1 MREERGA
8 ATTLAIFVIFVVLIS
23 VVAIHTFEEGYQR
36 QLTLFNQSMAID
48 TTRAVAATVE
58 TELNDALATA
68 VEAAMF
74 EAGKRGEEK
83 TDVENR
89 TREYFNQ
96 RIAVGWKYTN
106 FKNIQV
112 PLSDD
117 NSLILE
123 WLPDGGLRAYGYLNA
138 TFEHLNGTK
147 AYGIKLDAGV
157 VPRYGR
163 LYNLAYQIY
172 VESGGVSDLAAFES
186 ELNDNYSSEYLVFIL
201 EPSGDGAR
209 VTVRDRYGGRAIA
222 GD

>member
-1 MREERGA
+1 MREENGA

-23 VVAIHTFEEGYQR
+23 LVAIHTFEEGYQR

-58 TELNDALATA
+58 TELNDALGTA

-83 TDVENR
+83 SDVENR
-89 TREYFNQ
+89 TRDYFNQ
-96 RIAVGWKYTN
+96 RIAAGWRYSN
-106 FKNIQV
+106 FKDIQV
-112 PLSDD
+112 HLSDE

-123 WLPDGGLRAYGYLNA
+123 WLPDGGLRAYGYLDA

-163 LYNLAYQIY
+163 LYTLAYQIF
-172 VESGGVSDLAAFES
+172 EDAKTAPDLAALEAS
-186 ELNDNYSSEYLVFIL
+186 LNDNYASEYLTFAL
-201 EPSGDGAR
+201 EPSDGGAR